1 MLSVC
6 VRDPYSN
13 FCTSYSIFM
22 AFGMNVMPLLLTQIC
37 EAWSNSTAT
46 LWPCQDMLVLY
57 LKICIVFFT

>member
-22 AFGMNVMPLLLTQIC
+22 AFGMNVMPLLLTQTC
-37 EAWSNSTAT
+37 EGGVTVQPHYGPA
-46 LWPCQDMLVLY
+46 
-57 LKICIVFFT
+57 KICWYYI